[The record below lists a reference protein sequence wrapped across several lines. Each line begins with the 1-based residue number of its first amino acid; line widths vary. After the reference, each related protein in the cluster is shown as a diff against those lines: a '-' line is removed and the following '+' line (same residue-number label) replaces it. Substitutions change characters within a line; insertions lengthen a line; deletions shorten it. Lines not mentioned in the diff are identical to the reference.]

1 MKNLYR
7 LVYTSARKPN
17 CTDEEIE
24 KILNSCKRNNPGKN
38 LTGVLL
44 HSEKRFLQYLE
55 GDKDELQ
62 QLYDLIHKDDRHA
75 GVNRRDFTKIEER
88 MFPRWSMS
96 YEDLSKNIIEFN
108 TQLTEKDK
116 ALFRE
121 LVHGD
126 GVIPNR
132 GVRLIK
138 TFFEIG

>member
-7 LVYTSARKPN
+7 LVYTSSRKPN

-24 KILNSCKRNNPGKN
+24 KILNSCKRNNPSKD

-62 QLYDLIHKDDRHA
+62 RLYELIQKDDRHG
-75 GVNRRDFTKIEER
+75 GVNKRDFTEIEER
-88 MFPRWSMS
+88 MFPSWSMS
-96 YEDLSKNIIEFN
+96 YRDVSKSTIEFN
-108 TQLTEKDK
+108 TQLPEKDK

-121 LVHGD
+121 LVHGE
-126 GVIPNR
+126 GLIPNR

-138 TFFEIG
+138 TFFKLV